1 MMRPSPPSAQPREP
15 AFLAMQRG
23 IAFIAA
29 HPVLRWIVLAQL
41 VTAVLARPYSQLVPA
56 LVVNV
61 LHGGAPGLGWA
72 VSAIGAGG
80 LGGALVTA
88 YFAQRERRSRLWLQS
103 GLLMSAGVFALAF
116 VPTLSGVLPVLF
128 LTGVGT
134 LALLGVTNT
143 VIQVL
148 SPDELRGRALSIYTM
163 IAIGV
168 VPLGSLVDGTIA
180 SFIGLR
186 ETFALAGAICTLFFV
201 AIWFLRPI
209 VRTV

>member
-1 MMRPSPPSAQPREP
+1 
-15 AFLAMQRG
+15 
-23 IAFIAA
+23 
-29 HPVLRWIVLAQL
+29 
-41 VTAVLARPYSQLVPA
+41 
-56 LVVNV
+56 
-61 LHGGAPGLGWA
+61 
-72 VSAIGAGG
+72 
-80 LGGALVTA
+80 
-88 YFAQRERRSRLWLQS
+88 
-103 GLLMSAGVFALAF
+103 MSAGVFALAF

-128 LTGVGT
+128 VTGVGT

-186 ETFALAGAICTLFFV
+186 ETFALAGAVCTLFFV